1 MKKRILGVLCVLGL
15 AAVVSCKNSEE
26 FVIKG
31 QIENVVQASNKVFL
45 LYADSLGQMVTID
58 STLLNEDRKF
68 VLKGKS
74 PDPEFYQLYIGDR
87 SYMLIAENGDEI
99 NFKADMADHSGSY
112 EIEGSREAEKITE
125 FNKITSD
132 FTKKTGELAEK
143 YSKLIVDKADKKDSI
158 IADYHSKAAV
168 ITKPFLEQ
176 AYNFIDKNKSSLTA
190 FFAANVIMGTD
201 PVSYED
207 KIIAYSKEAAENFP
221 ENKMIQAFAK
231 QMAGMENLAVG
242 KVAPDFTA
250 NTPDGKAMKLSD
262 LRGKYVLL
270 DFWASWCGPCRQENP
285 HIVKTYEKYKG
296 KNFTVLG
303 FSLDNDASK
312 WKEAIQADKLNWSH
326 VSELKQWDAET
337 ARLYNINAI
346 PASFLLDPQGKIIA
360 KNLRGDDLQKFLEKT
375 L

>member
-1 MKKRILGVLCVLGL
+1 MKRSILGLCVLGL
-15 AAVVSCKNSEE
+15 IAIVSCKNSSE
-26 FVIKG
+26 FVING
-31 QIENVVQASNKVFL
+31 QVDNVSQASNKVYL
-45 LYADSLGQMVTID
+45 LYADSLGQMITID

-99 NFKADMADHSGSY
+99 KFKADMTDHSGAY
-112 EIEGSREAEKITE
+112 QIEGSKEADKITE

-132 FTKKTGELAEK
+132 FTKKTGEMAEK
-143 YSKLIVDKADKKDSI
+143 YSKLIVEKADKKDSI
-158 IADYHSKAAV
+158 IADYHEKAAI

-176 AYNFIDKNKSSLTA
+176 AYNFIEKNKSSLTA

-201 PVSYED
+201 PVAYED
-207 KIIAYSKEAAENFP
+207 KIIAYSKEAAKYFP

-231 QMAGMENLAVG
+231 QMAGMENLAIG

-250 NTPDGKAMKLSD
+250 NTPDGKSMKLSD

-285 HIVKTYEKYKG
+285 NIVNAYNRYKN
-296 KNFTVLG
+296 KNFTILG

-312 WKEAIQADKLNWSH
+312 WKEAIHADKLTWSH

-337 ARLYNINAI
+337 ARIYNINAI
-346 PASFLLDPQGKIIA
+346 PASFLLDPQGKIVA
-360 KNLRGDDLQKFLEKT
+360 KNLRGAELEQFLEKN